1 VILFFLDLFPQPV
14 TNSVDE
20 LIPTFQ
26 ATGIT
31 ASSNNKPSH
40 LDGYDKVP
48 LVSLE
53 EAVAPLVNIVDDV
66 AQMVWIVKQN
76 SQNPEE
82 GLNNDESASIALYT
96 MEWYPKE
103 KSFFYILNE
112 TLRSENNQQMKPW
125 FRYLKLVFKALSK
138 LQTVSHIIYQGTN
151 EDVSN
156 NYPKGKVFISWE
168 FLTCTASIKTLENEE
183 TFGKSGRR
191 TLFTI
196 ESRSGK
202 DIRRHAFEQ
211 SKDQVL
217 LLPGRQF
224 QVISCLNPDDEL
236 NIIQLE
242 EMKSLYSFE

>member
-1 VILFFLDLFPQPV
+1 M
-14 TNSVDE
+14 
-20 LIPTFQ
+20 
-26 ATGIT
+26 
-31 ASSNNKPSH
+31 
-40 LDGYDKVP
+40 P

-66 AQMVWIVKQN
+66 GQMVWIVKQN

-82 GLNNDESASIALYT
+82 GLTSDESASIALYT

-138 LQTVSHIIYQGTN
+138 LQTVSLIVYQGTN
-151 EDVSN
+151 IDVSGD
-156 NYPKGKVFISWE
+156 YPKGKVFTSWE

-183 TFGKSGRR
+183 IFGKTGRR

-196 ESRSGK
+196 ECRSGK
-202 DIRRHAFEQ
+202 DIKQHAFEQ
-211 SKDQVL
+211 SKDQIL

-224 QVISCLNPDDEL
+224 RVISCLNTGDEL